1 MYTYISQ
8 YDHLLKLV
16 LISQKYKV
24 SGKNSPLKAL
34 CKVLCL
40 NRGITMQS
48 FSNAFELLTDDVKEV
63 ENFTMRSNMMNAI
76 VDLIKSK
83 DWTQKEAA
91 EHLGVSQPRISNLK
105 NGKIDKFSVDM
116 LMGMLAKL
124 GFTFEFNYT
133 QSKADVNL
141 SMTVSAA

>member
-1 MYTYISQ
+1 
-8 YDHLLKLV
+8 
-16 LISQKYKV
+16 
-24 SGKNSPLKAL
+24 
-34 CKVLCL
+34 
-40 NRGITMQS
+40 MQS
-48 FSNAFELLTDDVKEV
+48 FSNAFELLTDDIKEV

-91 EHLGVSQPRISNLK
+91 EHLSVSQPRISNLK

-124 GFTFEFNYT
+124 GFTFEFNYIPS
-133 QSKADVNL
+133 QADVSV
-141 SMTVSAA
+141 SMTVSAAEACA

>member
-1 MYTYISQ
+1 MKSF
-8 YDHLLKLV
+8 
-16 LISQKYKV
+16 
-24 SGKNSPLKAL
+24 NS
-34 CKVLCL
+34 
-40 NRGITMQS
+40 
-48 FSNAFELLTDDVKEV
+48 AFELLTDDTKDI
-63 ENFTMRSNMMNAI
+63 ENYTMRSNMMDAI

-105 NGKIDKFSVDM
+105 NGRISKFSVDM

-133 QSKADVNL
+133 QHKQADVNM
-141 SMTVSAA
+141 SMTVSTEEACC